1 MIGRLD
7 LDNDEAK
14 KCNNHNVGKKLPS
27 YRKGFQAGLRDGKQL
42 EIQKR
47 EKNPYLIDPE
57 VMLLLKKRARWQMG
71 YEYGFQIGG
80 RKRRLKLGKKRKR
93 RED

>member
-7 LDNDEAK
+7 LDEAEAK
-14 KCNNHNVGKKLPS
+14 RCNNHSVGKKLPS
-27 YRKGFQAGLRDGKQL
+27 YKKGFQAGLRDGKKT
-42 EIQKR
+42 EIEKR

-57 VMLLLKKRARWQMG
+57 VMILLKKRARWEAG
-71 YEYGFQIGG
+71 YQYGWQ
-80 RKRRLKLGKKRKR
+80 LGSKKKKIKKVR